1 MTHVE
6 RITPIVKLSQVY
18 VIILAKGTT
27 TITGGPAAADTATNR
42 TDKRNKGVKFKTPDV
57 SGIVNTA

>member
-6 RITPIVKLSQVY
+6 RTTPIVKLSQVY

-27 TITGGPAAADTATNR
+27 SAAADAATNR
-42 TDKRNKGVKFKTPDV
+42 ADKRNKGVKFKTPDT